1 MPLVNTKNIFKRAY
15 NGKYAVGA
23 FNICNMEIVQGIS
36 CACKE
41 LDSPVIFQ
49 VSPGAGKYAGH
60 DYLKRLVEVAVED
73 NQIEAALH
81 LDHGNS
87 FELCKKCIDMGF
99 TSVMI
104 DGSSLPF
111 EENVSLTSKVV
122 DYASARNVSV
132 EGELGR
138 LQGIEDHIECLD
150 EHSIF
155 TDPLQV
161 KEFVDKTGVDS
172 LAIAI
177 GTSHGF
183 SKFDLNTEPLLRFD
197 ILEKIE
203 QIVPGFPIVL
213 HGSSSVDSNV
223 VNELK
228 KYGAN
233 INNAKGVPEEMLRK
247 ASSMSVCKINI
258 DSDLRLSVTLA
269 IRKFMEE
276 NKDKFDPR
284 GYLGCARDAVCNL
297 VKSKILNVLGS
308 ASKSSFN

>member
-104 DGSSLPF
+104 RVSGFDSTESLF
-111 EENVSLTSKVV
+111 
-122 DYASARNVSV
+122 A
-132 EGELGR
+132 
-138 LQGIEDHIECLD
+138 
-150 EHSIF
+150 
-155 TDPLQV
+155 
-161 KEFVDKTGVDS
+161 EF
-172 LAIAI
+172 AIATMSTMGRRRI
-177 GTSHGF
+177 KRFIIFGF
-183 SKFDLNTEPLLRFD
+183 
-197 ILEKIE
+197 
-203 QIVPGFPIVL
+203 G
-213 HGSSSVDSNV
+213 
-223 VNELK
+223 
-228 KYGAN
+228 N
-233 INNAKGVPEEMLRK
+233 I
-247 ASSMSVCKINI
+247 
-258 DSDLRLSVTLA
+258 
-269 IRKFMEE
+269 
-276 NKDKFDPR
+276 
-284 GYLGCARDAVCNL
+284 
-297 VKSKILNVLGS
+297 
-308 ASKSSFN
+308 